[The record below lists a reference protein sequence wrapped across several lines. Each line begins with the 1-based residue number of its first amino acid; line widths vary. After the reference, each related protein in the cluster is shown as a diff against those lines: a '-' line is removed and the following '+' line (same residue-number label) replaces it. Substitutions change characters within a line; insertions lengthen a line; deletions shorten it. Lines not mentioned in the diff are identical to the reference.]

1 MDETQEKL
9 TQKVEN
15 VRSYYEAIFCN
26 QTHIFWNLFSN
37 SEEGIS
43 EHLLYKLA

>member
-1 MDETQEKL
+1 MDATQEKL
-9 TQKVEN
+9 TEKVEN

-26 QTHIFWNLFSN
+26 QTHISWNLFSN